1 MPASHNC
8 LWTVWLVDPG
18 AQELPDSLGGRGCQ
32 LAAIGRLDAAP
43 ALLNRTAGTIV
54 SPSREEHR

>member
-18 AQELPDSLGGRGCQ
+18 AQELPDSLGGRGCLGGAEQQ
-32 LAAIGRLDAAP
+32 LVDSDA
-43 ALLNRTAGTIV
+43 N
-54 SPSREEHR
+54 